1 MMKKKTKNEI
11 IGVLGFGSQGRAI
24 AQNFRDSKYDV
35 IIGLPLKS
43 KSRTRAKKDK
53 FEVFSTSEVVSK
65 ADILIFALP
74 DHLHGRIF
82 KKEIEPNLKKGQ
94 TLLFLHGFSVH
105 FGYVVPPEFVDVIM
119 IAPHAPG
126 IAVREKFLKHE
137 SISAFTSVYF
147 DFTGKAK
154 SKSVRFAKAIGIA
167 KPKLV
172 ETTFKD
178 EAIGD
183 LFGEQTVLCGGMS
196 ELILTGYN
204 TLVKNGIPEEN
215 AYLEVA
221 YQLDLIID
229 LIKKY
234 GIEGMYERI
243 SVAARYGSLQNGKKI
258 IDASVRKKMESVYKE
273 IVSGRFPDKLNKLTK
288 DDLDQLGKKVKKSSV
303 PSFEKYA
310 RKYSKK

>member
-1 MMKKKTKNEI
+1 
-11 IGVLGFGSQGRAI
+11 
-24 AQNFRDSKYDV
+24 
-35 IIGLPLKS
+35 
-43 KSRTRAKKDK
+43 
-53 FEVFSTSEVVSK
+53 
-65 ADILIFALP
+65 
-74 DHLHGRIF
+74 
-82 KKEIEPNLKKGQ
+82 
-94 TLLFLHGFSVH
+94 H

-126 IAVREKFLKHE
+126 IAVREKFLEHE
-137 SISAFTSVYF
+137 SISAFTSVSQ

-154 SKSVRFAKAIGIA
+154 SKLIRLSKAFGIT
-167 KPKLV
+167 KSKLV

-196 ELILTGYN
+196 ELILAGYN

-221 YQLDLIID
+221 YQLDLIIE

-243 SVAARYGSLQNGKKI
+243 SVAARFGSLQNGKKI
-258 IDASVRKKMESVYKE
+258 IDSSVSKKMEKVYEE
-273 IVSGRFPDKLNKLTK
+273 IASGKFPDKLNKLTK
-288 DDLDQLGKKVKKSSV
+288 DDIDQLGKKVKKSSV
-303 PSFEKYA
+303 SSYEFFA